1 MIEEKSSSYDL
12 VTNIDREC
20 EAQITKAINETYP
33 DHEIVGEETATDE
46 EIEAISAMVRSRLWL
61 CCFALLDTL
70 PLVFFF
76 REPELPQL

>member
-46 EIEAISAMVRSRLWL
+46 EIDAISAMVGKFEPSSS
-61 CCFALLDTL
+61 
-70 PLVFFF
+70 FF
-76 REPELPQL
+76 